1 MDPCGPLGD
10 VLAGKVQP
18 SKTNRISPTRL
29 LEEMH
34 MHTLLRLAAILA
46 VPLTLAHCGSSEPP
60 LSGIGAPGAGTSAK
74 YDAQVTRTA
83 LGIPHI
89 KSNRADDFGSAGY
102 GLGYSF
108 AEDNL
113 CVFLDD
119 VVTIRGE
126 RAEFFGRDGTYTI
139 PANGSTAN
147 NVDSD
152 FFWRSLITE
161 EALAKLKSDAAPEA
175 LAATIGFKDG
185 INRYISEFKAGG
197 FPGRHAACANG
208 AWLRPLDD
216 DDMFRRYLR
225 LGVLASSSV
234 FVSNIAQAAPPA
246 AGVPAAALPTFAQSK
261 LAIKSD
267 QENGGPLSFFKS
279 EKPFG
284 SNMYALG
291 KEATASG
298 VPMVFG
304 NPHFPW
310 AGTERLYVSHLT
322 VPKSTGGAFDIMGS
336 SLYGVPAIL
345 IGFNDKLAWSHTVS
359 TAYRFTFYELTLVP
373 GDPTSYVYGTE
384 TLPMEQVPMT
394 IAVQE
399 ADGSMGSESRTLYKS
414 KFGPMLTL
422 STNTP
427 AGAVNLLPWTPVK
440 AYTLRDANF
449 ENTRLINQFFKWDA
463 ANDLEE
469 FKALHKSVLGVP
481 WVNTVAA
488 GPNSKAY
495 YGDVT
500 VVPNVPDTKA
510 QTCATSAQALAL
522 SQLMPGLALLDGSR
536 ADCEWDTDADAPAPG
551 IFGGGNLPTLERDDW
566 VHNCND
572 SYWVTNPAEP
582 LTGFASI
589 IGAEETERSLRT
601 RLCML
606 QVIERLAGTDGLPG
620 DKFDMDNLQE
630 IVLSSRIYS
639 AELARDEVISS
650 ICAVGTVLTSGGPVD
665 VSEACA
671 VLANWSTRNNLD
683 DVGGHIWREFFRSV
697 AANTAVVSSVSSRLR
712 WLTPFSATDPV
723 NTPNTLNVLSPLVQ
737 QALGN
742 AVTAVTN
749 AGVAMDAPLG
759 SLQRSGVIGD
769 NNVPVFGGIGSEG
782 AFTIITA
789 PPLSA
794 AGYPIN
800 YGNSYIQTVTWSDNG
815 PNAKVQAEGFITYSQ
830 STDPA
835 NPHYFDFTQEYSAKR
850 WHRFPFAA
858 ADVQAQKVSERRLF
872 E

>member
-1 MDPCGPLGD
+1 
-10 VLAGKVQP
+10 
-18 SKTNRISPTRL
+18 
-29 LEEMH
+29 
-34 MHTLLRLAAILA
+34 MHTLLRLAAA
-46 VPLTLAHCGSSEPP
+46 VAAPLLLAHCGNSVPP
-60 LSGIGAPGAGTSAK
+60 GSGLPGAASTLK

-89 KSNRADDFGSAGY
+89 RSNRADDFGSIGY
-102 GLGYSF
+102 GLGYAF

-126 RAEFFGRDGTYTI
+126 RAAFFGRDGTYSI
-139 PANGSTAN
+139 PANGSTAS

-161 EALAKLKSDAAPEA
+161 EALAKLKTDAAPEA
-175 LAATIGFKDG
+175 RAATLGFKDG
-185 INRYISEFKAGG
+185 INRYIGELKAGR
-197 FPGRHAACANG
+197 FPGRHAACADA
-208 AWLRPLDD
+208 AWLRPLDG

-234 FVSNIAQAAPPA
+234 FVSEIAQAAPPA
-246 AGVPAAALPTFAQSK
+246 AGVPAAALPTLTEAK
-261 LAIKSD
+261 RAIQAG
-267 QENGGPLSFFKS
+267 QERGGPLAFFKS

-291 KEATASG
+291 KEATESG

-310 AGTERLYVSHLT
+310 EGTERLYVSHLT
-322 VPKSTGGAFDIMGS
+322 VPKSSGGAFDIMGS

-359 TAYRFTFYELTLVP
+359 TAYRFTFYELTLAP
-373 GDPTSYVYGTE
+373 GDPTSYVYEGE
-384 TLPMEQVPMT
+384 TLPMEAVPVT
-394 IAVQE
+394 IAVKE
-399 ADGSMGSESRTLYKS
+399 ADGSMGTESRTLYKS

-422 STNTP
+422 SVS
-427 AGAVNLLPWTPVK
+427 GVNLLPWNTAK

-488 GPNSKAY
+488 GPNSRAY

-510 QTCATSAQALAL
+510 QLCGTSVQAQALAL
-522 SQLMPGLALLDGSR
+522 LMPGLALLDGSR
-536 ADCEWDTDADAPAPG
+536 ADCEWDTDPDAPAPG
-551 IFGGGNLPTLERDDW
+551 IFGGSNLPTLERDDW

-572 SYWVTNPAEP
+572 SYWITNPAEP

-589 IGAEETERSLRT
+589 IGPEETERTLRT
-601 RLCML
+601 RLCIL
-606 QVIERLAGTDGLPG
+606 QVQQRLAGTDGLPG
-620 DKFDMDNLQE
+620 NTFDLERLQE
-630 IVLSSRIYS
+630 VVLGSRIYS
-639 AELARDEVISS
+639 AELARDQVLSS
-650 ICAVGTVLTSGGPVD
+650 LCAVGTVLTTTGPVD

-671 VLANWSTRNNLD
+671 VLENWSTRNNLD
-683 DVGGHIWREFFRSV
+683 DVGGHIWREFFSTV
-697 AANTAVVSSVSSRLR
+697 AENTAVVSSVSSALR
-712 WLTPFSATDPV
+712 WLTPFSASDPV

-737 QALGN
+737 AALGD
-742 AVTAVTN
+742 AVTAVTA
-749 AGVAMDAPLG
+749 AGVAMDAPLRT
-759 SLQRSGVIGD
+759 LQRSGVIGSTD
-769 NNVPVFGGIGSEG
+769 IPVFGGTGAEG
-782 AFTIITA
+782 AFTIVST
-789 PPLSA
+789 PRLSA
-794 AGYPIN
+794 QGYPID

-835 NPHYFDFTQEYSAKR
+835 NPHYFDFTEEYSAKR

-858 ADVQAQKVSERRLF
+858 ADVQAQKVSEQRLF

>member
-1 MDPCGPLGD
+1 M
-10 VLAGKVQP
+10 
-18 SKTNRISPTRL
+18 N
-29 LEEMH
+29 
-34 MHTLLRLAAILA
+34 TLLRLAAILA
-46 VPLTLAHCGSSEPP
+46 LPLTLAQCGTSERP
-60 LSGIGAPGAGTSAK
+60 LSDIGAPGAGATSK
-74 YDAQVTRTA
+74 YDATVTRTA
-83 LGIPHI
+83 LGIPHV
-89 KSNRADDFGSAGY
+89 KSMRNDDFGSAGY
-102 GLGYSF
+102 GLGYAF

-126 RAEFFGRDGTYTI
+126 RAQFFGRDGSYTI
-139 PANGSTAN
+139 QANGSTTSN
-147 NVDSD
+147 IDSD

-161 EALAKLKSDAAPEA
+161 ESLANLKSSAAPEA

-185 INRYISEFKAGG
+185 INRYIAELKAGG
-197 FPGRHAACANG
+197 FPGRHAACVDG

-216 DDMFRRYLR
+216 SDMFRRYLR

-234 FVSNIAQAAPPA
+234 FVGNVAQAAPPA
-246 AGVPAAALPTFAQSK
+246 VGAPAAAPLSLAQAK
-261 LAIKSD
+261 RAIEYD
-267 QENGGPLSFFKS
+267 QSHGGPLSFFNNTDR
-279 EKPFG
+279 PFG

-291 KEATASG
+291 KDATESG

-310 AGTERLYVSHLT
+310 IGTERLYISHLT
-322 VPKSTGGAFDIMGS
+322 VPKSSGGAFDIMGS

-384 TLPMEQVPMT
+384 TLKMDAVPLT
-394 IAVQE
+394 IAVKE
-399 ADGSMGSESRTLYKS
+399 ADGSMATESRTLYKS

-422 STNTP
+422 SVGTP
-427 AGAVNLLPWTPVK
+427 AGAVNLLPWTAVK

-488 GPNSKAY
+488 GPGSKAY

-500 VVPNVPDTKA
+500 VVPNVPDSKA
-510 QTCATSAQALAL
+510 QICGTSVQAIAL

-582 LTGFASI
+582 ITGFASI

-606 QVIERLAGTDGLPG
+606 QVIQRLAGTDGLPG
-620 DKFDMDNLQE
+620 NKFDLQNLQD
-630 IVLSSRIYS
+630 IVLGSRIHS
-639 AELARDEVISS
+639 AELARDDVVAS
-650 ICAVGTVLTSGGPVD
+650 ICAVGTVLTTAGPVD

-671 VLANWSTRNNLD
+671 VLDNWSMRNNLE
-683 DVGGHIWREFFRSV
+683 DVGGHIWREFFAGV

-737 QALGN
+737 QALGD
-742 AVTAVTN
+742 AVIRVTS

-769 NNVPVFGGIGSEG
+769 NTVPIFGGSGGEG
-782 AFTIITA
+782 AFTIISA
-789 PPLSA
+789 PRLSDK
-794 AGYPIN
+794 GYPIN
-800 YGNSYIQTVTWSDNG
+800 FGNSYIQTVTWSDNTAS
-815 PNAKVQAEGFITYSQ
+815 AKVQAEGFITYSQ

-835 NPHYFDFTQEYSAKR
+835 NPHYFDFTREYAAKR

-858 ADVQAQKVSERRLF
+858 ADVAAQKVSERRLS

>member
-1 MDPCGPLGD
+1 M
-10 VLAGKVQP
+10 K
-18 SKTNRISPTRL
+18 KI
-29 LEEMH
+29 
-34 MHTLLRLAAILA
+34 LRLAAALA
-46 VPLTLAHCGSSEPP
+46 APLMLAHCGQSDSPLTGEDSS
-60 LSGIGAPGAGTSAK
+60 SQGK
-74 YDAQVTRTA
+74 YDARVIRTP
-83 LGIPHI
+83 LGIPHV
-89 KSNRADDFGSAGY
+89 KANRAGDFGSVGY
-102 GLGYSF
+102 GLGYAFS
-108 AEDNL
+108 EDNL
-113 CVFLDD
+113 CVLLDD
-119 VVTIRGE
+119 IVTIRGE

-139 PANGSTAN
+139 QANGSTAA

-152 FFWRSLITE
+152 FFWRSLITP
-161 EALAKLKSDAAPEA
+161 EALAKLKADAAPEA

-185 INRYISEFKAGG
+185 VNRYIAELKAGG
-197 FPGRHAACANG
+197 FPGRHSACANG

-234 FVSNIAQAAPPA
+234 FVTNVAQAAPPA
-246 AGVPAAALPTFAQSK
+246 LGAPAAAPLTLAQAK
-261 LAIKSD
+261 RAIEFD
-267 QENGGPLSFFKS
+267 QQNKGPLSFFNNS
-279 EKPFG
+279 DRPFG

-291 KEATASG
+291 KDATASG

-310 AGTERLYVSHLT
+310 IGTERLYISHLT
-322 VPKSTGGAFDIMGS
+322 VPKADGGAFDIMGS

-384 TLPMEQVPMT
+384 TLKMDAVPMT
-394 IAVQE
+394 IAVKE

-422 STNTP
+422 SVS
-427 AGAVNLLPWTPVK
+427 GVNLFPWSPAK

-463 ANDLEE
+463 AGSVDE
-469 FKALHKSVLGVP
+469 FKALHKS
-481 WVNTVAA
+481 A
-488 GPNSKAY
+488 GPGSKAY

-510 QTCATSAQALAL
+510 QTCGTSVQAAAL
-522 SQLMPGLALLDGSR
+522 SALMPGLALLDGSR

-551 IFGGGNLPTLERDDW
+551 IFGAGNLPTLERDDW

-582 LTGFASI
+582 ITGFASI

-606 QVIERLAGTDGLPG
+606 QVIQRLAGTDGLPG
-620 DKFDMDNLQE
+620 NKFDLQNLQD
-630 IVLSSRIYS
+630 IVLGSRIYS
-639 AELARDEVISS
+639 AELARDDVVAS
-650 ICAVGTVLTSGGPVD
+650 ICAVGNVLTTSGPVD

-671 VLANWSTRNNLD
+671 VLQDWSMRNNLD
-683 DVGGHIWREFFRSV
+683 DVGGHIWREFFTAV

-737 QALGN
+737 QALGD
-742 AVTAVTN
+742 AVTRVSN

-759 SLQRSGVIGD
+759 TLQRSGVIGS
-769 NNVPVFGGIGSEG
+769 NSVPVFGGTGGEG
-782 AFTIITA
+782 AFTIISA
-789 PPLSA
+789 PRLTDQ
-794 AGYPIN
+794 GYPVTF
-800 YGNSYIQTVTWSDNG
+800 GNSYIQTVTWSDNSA
-815 PNAKVQAEGFITYSQ
+815 NAKVQAEGFITYSQ

-850 WHRFPFAA
+850 WHKFPFHE
-858 ADVQAQKVSERRLF
+858 ADVQAAKVSEKNLS

>member
-1 MDPCGPLGD
+1 MN
-10 VLAGKVQP
+10 K
-18 SKTNRISPTRL
+18 
-29 LEEMH
+29 M
-34 MHTLLRLAAILA
+34 LRLAAAMAAPLLLA
-46 VPLTLAHCGSSEPP
+46 QCADSRLPGGGVPG
-60 LSGIGAPGAGTSAK
+60 GASALK

-89 KSNRADDFGSAGY
+89 KSNRADDFGSIGY

-139 PANGSTAN
+139 PANGSTAS

-161 EALAKLKSDAAPEA
+161 EALAKLKTDAAPEA
-175 LAATIGFKDG
+175 RAATIGFKDG
-185 INRYISEFKAGG
+185 INRYIGELKAGG
-197 FPGRHAACANG
+197 FPGRHAACADG

-246 AGVPAAALPTFAQSK
+246 AGAPAAAMPT
-261 LAIKSD
+261 LAEAKQAIQMD
-267 QENGGPLSFFKS
+267 QENKGPLAFFNS

-322 VPKSTGGAFDIMGS
+322 VPKSAGGAFDIMGS

-373 GDPTSYVYGTE
+373 GSPTSYVYDGE
-384 TLPMEQVPMT
+384 VMQMEAVPVT
-394 IAVQE
+394 IAVKE
-399 ADGSMGSESRTLYKS
+399 ADGSMGAESRTLYKS

-422 STNTP
+422 SVS
-427 AGAVNLLPWTPVK
+427 GVNLLPWTAAK

-488 GPNSKAY
+488 GPNSRAY

-500 VVPNVPDTKA
+500 VVPNVPNAKA
-510 QTCATSAQALAL
+510 QTCGTSVQAQALAL
-522 SQLMPGLALLDGSR
+522 LMPGLALLDGSR

-572 SYWVTNPAEP
+572 SYWVTNPTEP

-601 RLCML
+601 RLCMR

-620 DKFDMDNLQE
+620 DKFDLENLQE

-639 AELARDEVISS
+639 AELARDEVVSS
-650 ICAVGTVLTSGGPVD
+650 ICAVGTVLTATGPVD

-671 VLANWSTRNNLD
+671 VLENWSMRNNLD
-683 DVGGHIWREFFRSV
+683 DVGGHIWREFFRAV

-742 AVTAVTN
+742 AVNTVVN
-749 AGVAMDAPLG
+749 AGVAMDAPLRT
-759 SLQRSGVIGD
+759 LQRSGVIGD
-769 NNVPVFGGIGSEG
+769 NDVPVFGGIGSEG

-789 PPLSA
+789 PPLSS
-794 AGYPIN
+794 AGYPID

-835 NPHYFDFTQEYSAKR
+835 NPHYFDFTEEYSAKR

>member
-1 MDPCGPLGD
+1 MN
-10 VLAGKVQP
+10 K
-18 SKTNRISPTRL
+18 
-29 LEEMH
+29 
-34 MHTLLRLAAILA
+34 LLRLAAAIST
-46 VPLTLAHCGSSEPP
+46 PLLLAHCGNSDAP
-60 LSGIGAPGAGTSAK
+60 LIGTGGNPTVPGGTLK
-74 YDAQVTRTA
+74 YDAQVTRTP
-83 LGIPHI
+83 LGIPHV
-89 KSNRADDFGSAGY
+89 KSNRADDFGSIGY
-102 GLGYSF
+102 GLGYAFS
-108 AEDNL
+108 EDNL
-113 CVFLDD
+113 CVLLDD
-119 VVTIRGE
+119 IVTIRGE
-126 RAEFFGRDGTYTI
+126 RAQFFGRDGTYTI
-139 PANGSTAN
+139 QANGSTASN
-147 NVDSD
+147 IDSD

-161 EALAKLKSDAAPEA
+161 EALAKLKTDAAPEA
-175 LAATIGFKDG
+175 KAATIGYKDG
-185 INRYISEFKAGG
+185 VNRYIAELKAGG
-197 FPGRHAACANG
+197 FPGRHAACATG

-234 FVSNIAQAAPPA
+234 FVGNVAQAAPPA
-246 AGVPAAALPTFAQSK
+246 AGAPAMALPT
-261 LAIKSD
+261 LAESRRAIQLD
-267 QENGGPLSFFKS
+267 LENKGPLSFFNNTDR
-279 EKPFG
+279 PFG

-310 AGTERLYVSHLT
+310 IGTERLYISHLT
-322 VPKSTGGAFDIMGS
+322 VPKSGGGAFDIMGS
-336 SLYGVPAIL
+336 SLYGVPAVL

-359 TAYRFTFYELTLVP
+359 TAYRFTFYELTLAP

-394 IAVQE
+394 INVKE
-399 ADGSMGSESRTLYKS
+399 ADGSMTTASRTLYKS

-422 STNTP
+422 TVS
-427 AGAVNLLPWTPVK
+427 GVNLFPWTTAK

-463 ANDLEE
+463 APDLEA

-488 GPNSKAY
+488 GPGSRAY

-500 VVPNVPDTKA
+500 VVPNVPDAKA
-510 QTCATSAQALAL
+510 QACGTSAQAIALAG
-522 SQLMPGLALLDGSR
+522 LMPGLALLDGSR

-551 IFGGGNLPTLERDDW
+551 IFGPANLPTLERDDW

-582 LTGFASI
+582 ITGFASI

-606 QVIERLAGTDGLPG
+606 QVIQRLAGTDGLPG
-620 DKFDMDNLQE
+620 NKFDIDNLQE
-630 IVLSSRIYS
+630 IVLGSRIHS
-639 AELARDEVISS
+639 AELARDDVVAN
-650 ICAVGTVLTSGGPVD
+650 ICAVGSVLTTTGPVD

-671 VLANWSTRNNLD
+671 VLESWSMRNNLH
-683 DVGGHIWREFFRSV
+683 DVGGHIWREFFAGV
-697 AANTAVVSSVSSRLR
+697 TGINANLR
-712 WLTPFSATDPV
+712 WTTRFSAADPV
-723 NTPNTLNVLSPLVQ
+723 NTPRGLNIANPQVQ
-737 QALGN
+737 QALGD
-742 AVTAVTN
+742 AVTRVNT

-759 SLQRSGVIGD
+759 SLQRSGVIGG
-769 NNVPVFGGIGSEG
+769 NNVPVFGGTGGEG
-782 AFTIITA
+782 AFTIISA
-789 PPLSA
+789 PRLSA
-794 AGYPIN
+794 QGYPIN
-800 YGNSYIQTVTWSDNG
+800 FGNSYIQTVTWSDNSA
-815 PNAKVQAEGFITYSQ
+815 NAKVQAEGFITYSQ

-850 WHRFPFAA
+850 WHKFPFAA

>member
-1 MDPCGPLGD
+1 MN
-10 VLAGKVQP
+10 K
-18 SKTNRISPTRL
+18 
-29 LEEMH
+29 M
-34 MHTLLRLAAILA
+34 LRLVAAVAAPLLLA
-46 VPLTLAHCGSSEPP
+46 QCADSRLPGGEGGGSINTL
-60 LSGIGAPGAGTSAK
+60 K

-89 KSNRADDFGSAGY
+89 KSNRADDFGSIGY

-126 RAEFFGRDGTYTI
+126 RAEFFGREGTYTI

-147 NVDSD
+147 NIDSD
-152 FFWRSLITE
+152 FFWRSLITAD
-161 EALAKLKSDAAPEA
+161 ALAKLKTDAAPEA
-175 LAATIGFKDG
+175 RAATIGFKDG
-185 INRYISEFKAGG
+185 INRYIAELKAGS
-197 FPGRHAACANG
+197 FPGRHAACATG

-234 FVSNIAQAAPPA
+234 FVTNIAQAAPPA
-246 AGVPAAALPTFAQSK
+246 AGAPAAAMPTLAQAK
-261 LAIKSD
+261 AAIEAD
-267 QENGGPLSFFKS
+267 QANNGPLAFFKS

-291 KEATASG
+291 KDATASG

-310 AGTERLYVSHLT
+310 KGTERLYVSHLT

-359 TAYRFTFYELTLVP
+359 TAYRFTFYELTLAP
-373 GDPTSYVYGTE
+373 GDPTSYVYGGE
-384 TLPMEQVPMT
+384 TLPMDATDVT
-394 IAVQE
+394 IAVKE
-399 ADGSMGSESRTLYKS
+399 ADGSMGSATRTLYKS

-422 STNTP
+422 SVS
-427 AGAVNLLPWTPVK
+427 GVNLLPWTAAK

-488 GPNSKAY
+488 GPNSRAY

-500 VVPNVPDTKA
+500 VVPNVPDAKA
-510 QTCATSAQALAL
+510 QACGTSVQAQALAL
-522 SQLMPGLALLDGSR
+522 LMPGLALLDGSR

-650 ICAVGTVLTSGGPVD
+650 ICAVGTVLTTTGPVD

-671 VLANWSTRNNLD
+671 VLENWSTRNNLD

-742 AVTAVTN
+742 AVNAVTN
-749 AGVAMDAPLG
+749 AGVAMDAPLR

-769 NNVPVFGGIGSEG
+769 NDVPVFGGIGSEG

-794 AGYPIN
+794 AGYPID
-800 YGNSYIQTVTWSDNG
+800 YGNSYIQTVTWSDNSA
-815 PNAKVQAEGFITYSQ
+815 NAKVQAEGFITYSQ

-835 NPHYFDFTQEYSAKR
+835 NPHYFDFTEEYSAKR